1 MQAID
6 ITDPNPVA
14 LLLLCLHLYNH
25 LPNYIA
31 KSTVEFSGAL
41 HSNVQRQVSLG
52 VSRCCW
58 VWLGVDECG
67 WVCLHAVCGCVLQ
80 GVVGV
85 VECGWVCLHAVCGCV
100 LQGVVGVVECG
111 WVCLYVV
118 CGCVLQGVVGV
129 VECG

>member
-41 HSNVQRQVSLG
+41 HNNVQRQVCL
-52 VSRCCW
+52 
-58 VWLGVDECG
+58 VWLNV
-67 WVCLHAVCGCVLQ
+67 VGCVCMLC
-80 GVVGV
+80 VVG
-85 VECGWVCLHAVCGCV
+85 GCRV
-100 LQGVVGVVECG
+100 WSGVVGVVECG

-118 CGCVLQGVVGV
+118 CGWGL
-129 VECG
+129 